1 MKEKRELMLF
11 ILNEEGGNEGENSK
25 ENTEE
30 IGELKKLDLTKRAE
44 IELRTITSFS
54 SKGTMKLMG
63 MVKGKAVIVLI
74 DSGATHNFIH

>member
-30 IGELKKLDLTKRAE
+30 IVELKKLDLTKRAE

>member
-1 MKEKRELMLF
+1 MLF
-11 ILNEEGGNEGENSK
+11 ICNEEEGEIEGENSE

-30 IGELKKLDLTKRAE
+30 RVELKKRELTE
-44 IELRTITSFS
+44 GEEVELRTITSLS